1 MSYRRPVT
9 PVPVCGYTHTA
20 LYVMYIVVGGRAQCV
35 GARDADAGE
44 ARAKGPARAEPDR
57 GLFGEIV

>member
-1 MSYRRPVT
+1 
-9 PVPVCGYTHTA
+9 
-20 LYVMYIVVGGRAQCV
+20 MYIVVGGRAQCV